1 MYKNKEFKDNCNIG
15 AVFSRVFYIAA
26 AYQSRYK
33 IAIMV
38 YKSADYLNRDKLCA
52 TTLLDLGWTAL
63 LLGKKKAKSFSYC
76 GKSFDSPDDFFLKS
90 IDYSAKIND
99 YALVSKAHRHLH
111 GYYLSI
117 GNFADA
123 EIEGTL
129 CEENIMKLPDGSDK
143 KKILADLYYIDAET
157 AFFKK
162 NYAFALS
169 KCLEADKLKKGL
181 DDETREIRY
190 YAQIGKIKLMQ
201 HDIDSAM
208 TDFSK
213 GLEVAKRLKRI
224 DEVTK
229 NTYGYAICL
238 LIKGQRHE
246 AESMVRNIEKKFGA
260 VPLFIT
266 DEILRTE
273 YKKKVLKHSSMIGD
287 VN

>member
-1 MYKNKEFKDNCNIG
+1 
-15 AVFSRVFYIAA
+15 
-26 AYQSRYK
+26 
-33 IAIMV
+33 
-38 YKSADYLNRDKLCA
+38 
-52 TTLLDLGWTAL
+52 
-63 LLGKKKAKSFSYC
+63 
-76 GKSFDSPDDFFLKS
+76 
-90 IDYSAKIND
+90 
-99 YALVSKAHRHLH
+99 
-111 GYYLSI
+111 
-117 GNFADA
+117 
-123 EIEGTL
+123 
-129 CEENIMKLPDGSDK
+129 MKLPDGSDK